1 MADRP
6 RLPDWIGRMG
16 VTWMSRAISTL
27 LIATTIVCAWWGHG
41 KGSPPYALARHTHD
55 ASRCAGAAGA
65 APHWPPR
72 PPGVSAHRDAVRCH
86 RQRGLCHGRAPH
98 RAVYHARGQ
107 SRWQDGREPALLH
120 AGPVDD

>member
-1 MADRP
+1 MADR
-6 RLPDWIGRMG
+6 RQLPDWIDRMG

-27 LIATTIVCAWWGHG
+27 PIATTIVCAWWGHG

-72 PPGVSAHRDAVRCH
+72 PPGVSGHRDTAGGDG
-86 RQRGLCHGRAPH
+86 QGGLWHGRAPQ
-98 RAVYHARGQ
+98 RA
-107 SRWQDGREPALLH
+107 D
-120 AGPVDD
+120 